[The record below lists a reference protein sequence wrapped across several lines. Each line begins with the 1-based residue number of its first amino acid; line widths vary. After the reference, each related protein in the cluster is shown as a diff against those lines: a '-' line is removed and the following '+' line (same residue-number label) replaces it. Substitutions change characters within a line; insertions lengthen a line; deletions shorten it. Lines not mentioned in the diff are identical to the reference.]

1 MEMDALAAAGLFFA
15 GLGIS
20 TVAMAVGIGGGIL
33 WTPLLIV
40 AYGLSAP
47 DAVTTSL
54 FIQVLGLGSGA
65 AAYARHGLAAPKLT
79 LMLTAVA
86 LPGVVVG
93 SFVSVNLAQHWVQ
106 LALGVMAMTLAFLFV
121 ATQDAESTDTGAPRA
136 IDFQR
141 ARELLPIPAFFGILM
156 GLLSVGIGEWVLP
169 ALQHRLKLEMSRAI
183 AIVIPMMFLLALV
196 AALSHWLF
204 SDQFYWEHVLWGGL
218 GTLLGAQL
226 GSTIGRRIKD
236 RVLKE
241 AFIYLMTLVGIH
253 LIFQAV

>member
-1 MEMDALAAAGLFFA
+1 MELDALASAGLFLA

-33 WTPLLIV
+33 WTPILIV
-40 AYGLSAP
+40 LYGLSAP

-65 AAYARHGLAAPKLT
+65 IAYARHGFVAPRLT

-86 LPGVVVG
+86 LPGVVLG

-121 ATQDAESTDTGAPRA
+121 ATQDSDPVESGSKAVLDLR
-136 IDFQR
+136 R
-141 ARELLPIPAFFGILM
+141 VREILPIPAFFGIVM

-169 ALQHRLKLEMSRAI
+169 ALQRRLRLEMTQAI
-183 AIVIPMMFLLALV
+183 AAVIPMMFLLALT
-196 AALSHWLF
+196 ASFFHWLF
-204 SDQFYWEHVLWGGL
+204 SEHFYWDHVFWGGL
-218 GTLLGAQL
+218 GTLVGAQF
-226 GSTIGRRIKD
+226 GSMIGRRIKD

-253 LIFQAV
+253 LIFQSV